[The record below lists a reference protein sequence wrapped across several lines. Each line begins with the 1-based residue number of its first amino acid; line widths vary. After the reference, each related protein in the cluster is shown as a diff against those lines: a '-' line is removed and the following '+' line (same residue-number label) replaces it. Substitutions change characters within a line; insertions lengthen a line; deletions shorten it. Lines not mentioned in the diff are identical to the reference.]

1 MSSHNTRTMEQV
13 KLYFGGDGVNL
24 DGEKSVAEQALDL
37 EKNRSSRER
46 SVFLCP
52 LYQMGND
59 EQSKQM
65 LDPVN
70 KWIEPLLLIQG
81 VAMKMCYMNTN
92 LTH

>member
-1 MSSHNTRTMEQV
+1 MGCSRTGLGPGKEPEFPRKIV
-13 KLYFGGDGVNL
+13 
-24 DGEKSVAEQALDL
+24 
-37 EKNRSSRER
+37 
-46 SVFLCP
+46 LCP
-52 LYQMGND
+52 LYKMGND

-92 LTH
+92 LTHGTPLSGALLSVPA

>member
-1 MSSHNTRTMEQV
+1 MGKECSRTG
-13 KLYFGGDGVNL
+13 LGP
-24 DGEKSVAEQALDL
+24 AL
-37 EKNRSSRER
+37 EKRSNRSSRER

-70 KWIEPLLLIQG
+70 KWIEPLLRGLS
-81 VAMKMCYMNTN
+81 
-92 LTH
+92 LL